1 MKQCSPFPIIK
12 NCYNC
17 EKKFNLLNEKIYC
30 NMCGKLFCI
39 NCLSNYINDFKII
52 KVCNKCIIKY
62 NEKNMNEDKNIN
74 YYEKI
79 INEKNNLINE
89 LSKKIIKKNM
99 IDKSTQTI

>member
-1 MKQCSPFPIIK
+1 
-12 NCYNC
+12 
-17 EKKFNLLNEKIYC
+17 
-30 NMCGKLFCI
+30 
-39 NCLSNYINDFKII
+39 
-52 KVCNKCIIKY
+52 
-62 NEKNMNEDKNIN
+62 MNEDKNIN